1 MKRELEELDIRE
13 LDAIVCSAPWFT
25 YARYLLLCK
34 LAALGRESFL
44 SGVRTSLVSLPDRER
59 LISKIAAMYGLVKVA
74 KSIPAAPSA
83 KGSAQGIAAASGIE
97 AASGAEAASGIAAA
111 AGAEAA
117 SGIAT
122 AAGIEATSGVAAPSG
137 EAAPSGAEAAS
148 GAAGSRDGSLSGKE
162 AFSLGLLDVEF
173 IEGGAFERHP
183 YVVGGD
189 YFSKADIDS
198 LENKQENISLNYL
211 KGAGSATSGSG
222 ATPGSSATSGSA
234 AMQGSGADAEGSAT
248 PGSGAVAEG
257 GASAKD
263 ESSGEISLEIDSPL
277 CTETLASIYAQ
288 QGYYQQA
295 IEIYSK
301 LCLLYPEKSAYFAT
315 LVKEV
320 KIKKTE

>member
-13 LDAIVCSAPWFT
+13 LDAVVCSAPWFT

-44 SGVRTSLVSLPDRER
+44 SGVRTSLVSLPDREH

-74 KSIPAAPSA
+74 KSISAAPSA
-83 KGSAQGIAAASGIE
+83 KGSAQGIAAAAGIKAASGIAAASGIE
-97 AASGAEAASGIAAA
+97 AASG
-111 AGAEAA
+111 
-117 SGIAT
+117 
-122 AAGIEATSGVAAPSG
+122 VAAPSG
-137 EAAPSGAEAAS
+137 VAALGAATSEAAAS
-148 GAAGSRDGSLSGKE
+148 GVTGSRDGSLSGKE
-162 AFSLGLLDVEF
+162 ALSFGLLDVEF

-183 YVVGGD
+183 YVVGSD

-222 ATPGSSATSGSA
+222 ATPGSA

-248 PGSGAVAEG
+248 PGNGAVAEG

>member
-13 LDAIVCSAPWFT
+13 LDAVVCSAPWFT

-74 KSIPAAPSA
+74 RSISAAPSA
-83 KGSAQGIAAASGIE
+83 KGAAQGIAAASGIE
-97 AASGAEAASGIAAA
+97 AASG
-111 AGAEAA
+111 
-117 SGIAT
+117 
-122 AAGIEATSGVAAPSG
+122 VAAPSG
-137 EAAPSGAEAAS
+137 AAAS
-148 GAAGSRDGSLSGKE
+148 RAAGSRDGSLSGKE
-162 AFSLGLLDVEF
+162 ALSFGLLDVEF

-211 KGAGSATSGSG
+211 KGAGSAT
-222 ATPGSSATSGSA
+222 
-234 AMQGSGADAEGSAT
+234 

-257 GASAKD
+257 GAIAKD

>member
-74 KSIPAAPSA
+74 KSISAAPSA
-83 KGSAQGIAAASGIE
+83 KGSAQGIAAAP
-97 AASGAEAASGIAAA
+97 GIAAA
-111 AGAEAA
+111 
-117 SGIAT
+117 
-122 AAGIEATSGVAAPSG
+122 SGVT
-137 EAAPSGAEAAS
+137 
-148 GAAGSRDGSLSGKE
+148 GSRNGSLSGKE
-162 AFSLGLLDVEF
+162 ALSFGLLDVEF

-211 KGAGSATSGSG
+211 KGAG
-222 ATPGSSATSGSA
+222 SATSGSA

>member
-44 SGVRTSLVSLPDRER
+44 SGVRTSLVSLPDREH

-74 KSIPAAPSA
+74 KSISAAPSA
-83 KGSAQGIAAASGIE
+83 KGSAQGIAAASG
-97 AASGAEAASGIAAA
+97 AEAASGIAAA
-111 AGAEAA
+111 AGIEAA
-117 SGIAT
+117 
-122 AAGIEATSGVAAPSG
+122 SGVAAPSG
-137 EAAPSGAEAAS
+137 VAASSGAATSGAAAS
-148 GAAGSRDGSLSGKE
+148 GETGSRNGSLSGKE
-162 AFSLGLLDVEF
+162 ALSFGLLDVEF
-173 IEGGAFERHP
+173 IEGGAFERQP

-211 KGAGSATSGSG
+211 KGAGSATSG
-222 ATPGSSATSGSA
+222 GSA
-234 AMQGSGADAEGSAT
+234 ISGSGADAEGSAT

-257 GASAKD
+257 GAIAKD

>member
-74 KSIPAAPSA
+74 KSISAAPSA
-83 KGSAQGIAAASGIE
+83 KGAAQGIAADAGIE
-97 AASGAEAASGIAAA
+97 AA
-111 AGAEAA
+111 
-117 SGIAT
+117 
-122 AAGIEATSGVAAPSG
+122 SGVAAPSG
-137 EAAPSGAEAAS
+137 AAAS
-148 GAAGSRDGSLSGKE
+148 GEAGNRDGSRSGKE
-162 AFSLGLLDVEF
+162 ALSFGLLDVEF

-211 KGAGSATSGSG
+211 KGA
-222 ATPGSSATSGSA
+222 
-234 AMQGSGADAEGSAT
+234 GSAT

>member
-74 KSIPAAPSA
+74 KSISAAPSA
-83 KGSAQGIAAASGIE
+83 KGANQDIAAAPGIAAASG
-97 AASGAEAASGIAAA
+97 
-111 AGAEAA
+111 
-117 SGIAT
+117 
-122 AAGIEATSGVAAPSG
+122 V
-137 EAAPSGAEAAS
+137 
-148 GAAGSRDGSLSGKE
+148 AGSRDGSLSGKE
-162 AFSLGLLDVEF
+162 ALSFGLLDVEF

-211 KGAGSATSGSG
+211 KGAGSATSGGS
-222 ATPGSSATSGSA
+222 ATPGSGATSGSA
-234 AMQGSGADAEGSAT
+234 AMQGSGTDAEGSAT

-257 GASAKD
+257 GAIAKD

>member
-74 KSIPAAPSA
+74 KSISAAPSA
-83 KGSAQGIAAASGIE
+83 KGSAQGIAAAAGIK
-97 AASGAEAASGIAAA
+97 
-111 AGAEAA
+111 AA

-122 AAGIEATSGVAAPSG
+122 AAGIEAASGVAAPSG
-137 EAAPSGAEAAS
+137 AATSGAAPSGE
-148 GAAGSRDGSLSGKE
+148 AGSRDGSLSGKE
-162 AFSLGLLDVEF
+162 ALSFGLLDVEF
-173 IEGGAFERHP
+173 IEGGAFERQP

-211 KGAGSATSGSG
+211 KGAGSATSGCS
-222 ATPGSSATSGSA
+222 AILGSSAA
-234 AMQGSGADAEGSAT
+234 
-248 PGSGAVAEG
+248 AEG

>member
-74 KSIPAAPSA
+74 KSISAAPSA
-83 KGSAQGIAAASGIE
+83 KGAAQGIAAAAGIEAASGIAAASGIE
-97 AASGAEAASGIAAA
+97 AASG
-111 AGAEAA
+111 
-117 SGIAT
+117 
-122 AAGIEATSGVAAPSG
+122 VAV
-137 EAAPSGAEAAS
+137 PSGAEAAS

-162 AFSLGLLDVEF
+162 AFSFGLLDVEF

-234 AMQGSGADAEGSAT
+234 AMQGSGTDAEGSAT

>member
-44 SGVRTSLVSLPDRER
+44 SGVRTSLVSLPDREH

-74 KSIPAAPSA
+74 KSISAAPSA
-83 KGSAQGIAAASGIE
+83 KVSAPGIAAASGIETASGIAAASGIE
-97 AASGAEAASGIAAA
+97 AASG
-111 AGAEAA
+111 
-117 SGIAT
+117 
-122 AAGIEATSGVAAPSG
+122 V
-137 EAAPSGAEAAS
+137 
-148 GAAGSRDGSLSGKE
+148 AGSRDGSLSGKE
-162 AFSLGLLDVEF
+162 ALSFGLLDVEF

-189 YFSKADIDS
+189 YFSKADIDA

-234 AMQGSGADAEGSAT
+234 AMQGSGADAEG
-248 PGSGAVAEG
+248 GAI
-257 GASAKD
+257 AKD

>member
-44 SGVRTSLVSLPDRER
+44 SGVRTSLISLPDRER

-74 KSIPAAPSA
+74 KSISAAPSA
-83 KGSAQGIAAASGIE
+83 KGSAQGIAAAAGIKAASGIA

-111 AGAEAA
+111 SGIEAA
-117 SGIAT
+117 SGVT
-122 AAGIEATSGVAAPSG
+122 
-137 EAAPSGAEAAS
+137 
-148 GAAGSRDGSLSGKE
+148 GSRDGSLSGKE
-162 AFSLGLLDVEF
+162 ALSFGLLDVEF

-211 KGAGSATSGSG
+211 KGAGSATSGGAAMQGSG
-222 ATPGSSATSGSA
+222 ATPGSA
-234 AMQGSGADAEGSAT
+234 AMQGSGSAAEGSAT

-257 GASAKD
+257 GAIAKD

>member
-74 KSIPAAPSA
+74 KSISAAPSA
-83 KGSAQGIAAASGIE
+83 KGSAQGIAAASG
-97 AASGAEAASGIAAA
+97 AEAASGIAAA
-111 AGAEAA
+111 AGIEAA
-117 SGIAT
+117 
-122 AAGIEATSGVAAPSG
+122 SGVAAPSG
-137 EAAPSGAEAAS
+137 VAASSGAATSGAAAS
-148 GAAGSRDGSLSGKE
+148 GETGSRNGSLSGKE
-162 AFSLGLLDVEF
+162 ALSFGLLDVEF

-211 KGAGSATSGSG
+211 KGAGSPTSG
-222 ATPGSSATSGSA
+222 GSA
-234 AMQGSGADAEGSAT
+234 ISGSGADAEGSAT

-257 GASAKD
+257 GAIAKD

>member
-74 KSIPAAPSA
+74 KSISAAPSA
-83 KGSAQGIAAASGIE
+83 KGAAQGIAAASGIE
-97 AASGAEAASGIAAA
+97 AASG
-111 AGAEAA
+111 
-117 SGIAT
+117 IAT
-122 AAGIEATSGVAAPSG
+122 AAGIEAASGVAAPSG
-137 EAAPSGAEAAS
+137 AAAS
-148 GAAGSRDGSLSGKE
+148 GETGSRDGSLSGKE
-162 AFSLGLLDVEF
+162 ALSFGLLDVEF

-211 KGAGSATSGSG
+211 KGAGSATSGGS

-257 GASAKD
+257 GAIAKD

>member
-74 KSIPAAPSA
+74 KSISAAPSA
-83 KGSAQGIAAASGIE
+83 KGSAQGIAAAAGIK
-97 AASGAEAASGIAAA
+97 AASGIAAA

-122 AAGIEATSGVAAPSG
+122 AAGIEAASGVAAPSG
-137 EAAPSGAEAAS
+137 AAAS
-148 GAAGSRDGSLSGKE
+148 GVTGSRNGSLSGKE
-162 AFSLGLLDVEF
+162 ALSLGLLDVEF
-173 IEGGAFERHP
+173 IEGGAFERQP

-211 KGAGSATSGSG
+211 KGAGSATSGGS

>member
-74 KSIPAAPSA
+74 KSISAAPSA
-83 KGSAQGIAAASGIE
+83 KGAAQGIAADAGIEAASGIAAASGIE
-97 AASGAEAASGIAAA
+97 AASG
-111 AGAEAA
+111 
-117 SGIAT
+117 
-122 AAGIEATSGVAAPSG
+122 VAAPSG
-137 EAAPSGAEAAS
+137 VAALGAATSEAAAS
-148 GAAGSRDGSLSGKE
+148 GEAGNRDGSRSGKE
-162 AFSLGLLDVEF
+162 ALSFGLLDVEF
-173 IEGGAFERHP
+173 IEGGSFERHP

-211 KGAGSATSGSG
+211 KGAGSATSG
-222 ATPGSSATSGSA
+222 GSA
-234 AMQGSGADAEGSAT
+234 ISGSGADAEGSAT

>member
-74 KSIPAAPSA
+74 KSISAAPSA
-83 KGSAQGIAAASGIE
+83 KGAAQGIAAAAGIE
-97 AASGAEAASGIAAA
+97 AA
-111 AGAEAA
+111 
-117 SGIAT
+117 
-122 AAGIEATSGVAAPSG
+122 SGVAAPSG
-137 EAAPSGAEAAS
+137 AAAS
-148 GAAGSRDGSLSGKE
+148 GEAGNRDGSRSGKE
-162 AFSLGLLDVEF
+162 ALSFGLLDVEF

-211 KGAGSATSGSG
+211 KGAGSATSGGS
-222 ATPGSSATSGSA
+222 ATPGSGATSGSA
-234 AMQGSGADAEGSAT
+234 AMQGSGADAEG
-248 PGSGAVAEG
+248 GAI
-257 GASAKD
+257 AKD

>member
-44 SGVRTSLVSLPDRER
+44 SGVRTSLVSLPDREH

-74 KSIPAAPSA
+74 KSISAAPSA
-83 KGSAQGIAAASGIE
+83 KGAAQGIAAAS
-97 AASGAEAASGIAAA
+97 
-111 AGAEAA
+111 
-117 SGIAT
+117 
-122 AAGIEATSGVAAPSG
+122 GIEATSGVAAPSG
-137 EAAPSGAEAAS
+137 VAAS
-148 GAAGSRDGSLSGKE
+148 GAAASAEAGNRDGSLSGKE
-162 AFSLGLLDVEF
+162 ALSFGLLDVEF

-211 KGAGSATSGSG
+211 KGAGSATSGGS
-222 ATPGSSATSGSA
+222 ATPGSGATSGSA

-257 GASAKD
+257 GAIAKD

>member
-74 KSIPAAPSA
+74 KSISAAPSA
-83 KGSAQGIAAASGIE
+83 KGAAQGIAAAAGIKAASGIAAASGIE
-97 AASGAEAASGIAAA
+97 AASG
-111 AGAEAA
+111 
-117 SGIAT
+117 
-122 AAGIEATSGVAAPSG
+122 VAAPSG
-137 EAAPSGAEAAS
+137 VAALGAATSEAAAS
-148 GAAGSRDGSLSGKE
+148 GVTGSRDGSLSGKE
-162 AFSLGLLDVEF
+162 ALSFGLLDVEF

-211 KGAGSATSGSG
+211 KGAGSATSGSC

>member
-74 KSIPAAPSA
+74 KSISAAPSA
-83 KGSAQGIAAASGIE
+83 KGSAQGIAAAAGI
-97 AASGAEAASGIAAA
+97 EAASGIAAA
-111 AGAEAA
+111 AGIEAA
-117 SGIAT
+117 
-122 AAGIEATSGVAAPSG
+122 SGVAAPSG
-137 EAAPSGAEAAS
+137 VAAS
-148 GAAGSRDGSLSGKE
+148 GAAASREAASGETGSRDGSLSGKE
-162 AFSLGLLDVEF
+162 ALSFGLLDVEF

-211 KGAGSATSGSG
+211 KGAGSATSGGS
-222 ATPGSSATSGSA
+222 ATPGSGATSGSA

>member
-74 KSIPAAPSA
+74 KSISAAPSA
-83 KGSAQGIAAASGIE
+83 KGANQDIAAAPGIAAASGIE
-97 AASGAEAASGIAAA
+97 AASGA
-111 AGAEAA
+111 
-117 SGIAT
+117 
-122 AAGIEATSGVAAPSG
+122 AAPSG

-148 GAAGSRDGSLSGKE
+148 GEAGSRNGSLSSKE
-162 AFSLGLLDVEF
+162 ALSLGLLDVEF

-257 GASAKD
+257 GAIAKD

>member
-74 KSIPAAPSA
+74 KSISAAPSA
-83 KGSAQGIAAASGIE
+83 KGSAQGIAAASG
-97 AASGAEAASGIAAA
+97 AEAASGIAAA
-111 AGAEAA
+111 AGIEAA
-117 SGIAT
+117 
-122 AAGIEATSGVAAPSG
+122 SGVAAPSG
-137 EAAPSGAEAAS
+137 VAASSGAATSGAAAS
-148 GAAGSRDGSLSGKE
+148 GETGSRNGSLSGKE
-162 AFSLGLLDVEF
+162 ALSFGLLDVEF

-211 KGAGSATSGSG
+211 KGAGSATSSGSATSG
-222 ATPGSSATSGSA
+222 GSATPGSSATSGSA
-234 AMQGSGADAEGSAT
+234 AMQGSGL
-248 PGSGAVAEG
+248 VAEG

>member
-44 SGVRTSLVSLPDRER
+44 SGVRTSLVSLPDREH

-74 KSIPAAPSA
+74 KSISAAPSA
-83 KGSAQGIAAASGIE
+83 KGSAQGIAAAAGIK
-97 AASGAEAASGIAAA
+97 AASGIAAA

-117 SGIAT
+117 SGIA
-122 AAGIEATSGVAAPSG
+122 AASGIEATSGVAAPSG
-137 EAAPSGAEAAS
+137 AAAS
-148 GAAGSRDGSLSGKE
+148 GETGSRDGSLSGKE
-162 AFSLGLLDVEF
+162 ALSFGLLDVEF

-183 YVVGGD
+183 YVVGSD

-222 ATPGSSATSGSA
+222 ATPGSA
-234 AMQGSGADAEGSAT
+234 AMQGRGGDAEGSAT
-248 PGSGAVAEG
+248 PGNGAVAEG

>member
-74 KSIPAAPSA
+74 KSISAAPSA
-83 KGSAQGIAAASGIE
+83 KGSAQGIAAAAGIE
-97 AASGAEAASGIAAA
+97 AA
-111 AGAEAA
+111 
-117 SGIAT
+117 
-122 AAGIEATSGVAAPSG
+122 SGVAAPSG
-137 EAAPSGAEAAS
+137 VAASSGAATSGAAAS
-148 GAAGSRDGSLSGKE
+148 GETGSRNGSLSGKE
-162 AFSLGLLDVEF
+162 ALSFGLLDVEF

-211 KGAGSATSGSG
+211 KGAGSASSG
-222 ATPGSSATSGSA
+222 GSA
-234 AMQGSGADAEGSAT
+234 ISGSGADAEGSAT

-257 GASAKD
+257 GAIAKD

>member
-44 SGVRTSLVSLPDRER
+44 SGVRTSLISLPDREH

-74 KSIPAAPSA
+74 RSIS
-83 KGSAQGIAAASGIE
+83 
-97 AASGAEAASGIAAA
+97 
-111 AGAEAA
+111 
-117 SGIAT
+117 
-122 AAGIEATSGVAAPSG
+122 
-137 EAAPSGAEAAS
+137 AAPSGAATS
-148 GAAGSRDGSLSGKE
+148 GVTCSRDGSLSGKE
-162 AFSLGLLDVEF
+162 ALSFGLLDVEF

-222 ATPGSSATSGSA
+222 ATPGSA

>member
-44 SGVRTSLVSLPDRER
+44 SGVRTSLVSLPDREH

-74 KSIPAAPSA
+74 KSISAAPSA
-83 KGSAQGIAAASGIE
+83 KGSAQGIAAASG
-97 AASGAEAASGIAAA
+97 AEAASGIAAA
-111 AGAEAA
+111 AGIEAA
-117 SGIAT
+117 
-122 AAGIEATSGVAAPSG
+122 SGVAAPSG
-137 EAAPSGAEAAS
+137 VAASSGAATSGAAAS
-148 GAAGSRDGSLSGKE
+148 GETGSRNGSLSGKE
-162 AFSLGLLDVEF
+162 ALSFGLLDVEF

-211 KGAGSATSGSG
+211 KGAGSATSGSC

-234 AMQGSGADAEGSAT
+234 AMQGSGA
-248 PGSGAVAEG
+248 VAEG
-257 GASAKD
+257 GAIAKD

>member
-74 KSIPAAPSA
+74 KSISAAPSA
-83 KGSAQGIAAASGIE
+83 KGAAQGIAAAAGIK
-97 AASGAEAASGIAAA
+97 AASGIAAA

-117 SGIAT
+117 SGIA
-122 AAGIEATSGVAAPSG
+122 AASGIEATSGVAAPSG
-137 EAAPSGAEAAS
+137 VAAS
-148 GAAGSRDGSLSGKE
+148 GAAASREAASGVTGSRNGSRSGKE
-162 AFSLGLLDVEF
+162 ALSFGLLDVEF
-173 IEGGAFERHP
+173 IEGGAFERQP

-211 KGAGSATSGSG
+211 KGAGSATSSGS
-222 ATPGSSATSGSA
+222 ATPGSSTTSGSA
-234 AMQGSGADAEGSAT
+234 AMQGSGSA
-248 PGSGAVAEG
+248 AEG

>member
-74 KSIPAAPSA
+74 KSISAAPSA
-83 KGSAQGIAAASGIE
+83 KGSAQGIAAASG
-97 AASGAEAASGIAAA
+97 AEAASGIAAA
-111 AGAEAA
+111 AGIEAA
-117 SGIAT
+117 
-122 AAGIEATSGVAAPSG
+122 SGVAAP
-137 EAAPSGAEAAS
+137 S

-162 AFSLGLLDVEF
+162 ALSFGLLDVEF

-211 KGAGSATSGSG
+211 KGAGSATSG
-222 ATPGSSATSGSA
+222 GSA
-234 AMQGSGADAEGSAT
+234 ISGSGADAEGSAT

>member
-83 KGSAQGIAAASGIE
+83 KGAAQGIAAASG
-97 AASGAEAASGIAAA
+97 
-111 AGAEAA
+111 
-117 SGIAT
+117 
-122 AAGIEATSGVAAPSG
+122 VAAPSG
-137 EAAPSGAEAAS
+137 ET
-148 GAAGSRDGSLSGKE
+148 GSRDGSLSGKE
-162 AFSLGLLDVEF
+162 ALSFGLLDVEF
-173 IEGGAFERHP
+173 IEGGAFERQP

-211 KGAGSATSGSG
+211 KGAGSATPGSG
-222 ATPGSSATSGSA
+222 ATSGSA

>member
-74 KSIPAAPSA
+74 KSISAAPSA
-83 KGSAQGIAAASGIE
+83 KGSAQGIAAAAGIKAASGIA

-111 AGAEAA
+111 
-117 SGIAT
+117 SGI
-122 AAGIEATSGVAAPSG
+122 
-137 EAAPSGAEAAS
+137 EAAS

-162 AFSLGLLDVEF
+162 ALSFGLLDVEF

-211 KGAGSATSGSG
+211 KGAGGATSGGSATSGG
-222 ATPGSSATSGSA
+222 GVTPGSSATSGSA
-234 AMQGSGADAEGSAT
+234 AMQGSGLVAEGSAT

>member
-74 KSIPAAPSA
+74 KSISAAPSA
-83 KGSAQGIAAASGIE
+83 KGSAQGIAAASG
-97 AASGAEAASGIAAA
+97 AEAASGIAAA
-111 AGAEAA
+111 AGIEAA
-117 SGIAT
+117 
-122 AAGIEATSGVAAPSG
+122 SGVAAPSG
-137 EAAPSGAEAAS
+137 AATSGVT
-148 GAAGSRDGSLSGKE
+148 GSRDGSLSGKE
-162 AFSLGLLDVEF
+162 ALSFGLLDVEF

-211 KGAGSATSGSG
+211 KGAGSATSG
-222 ATPGSSATSGSA
+222 GSA
-234 AMQGSGADAEGSAT
+234 ISGSGADAEGSAT

-257 GASAKD
+257 GAIAKD

>member
-44 SGVRTSLVSLPDRER
+44 SGVRTSLVSLPDREH

-74 KSIPAAPSA
+74 KSISAAPSA
-83 KGSAQGIAAASGIE
+83 KVSAPGIAAASGIETASGIAAASGIE
-97 AASGAEAASGIAAA
+97 AASG
-111 AGAEAA
+111 
-117 SGIAT
+117 
-122 AAGIEATSGVAAPSG
+122 V
-137 EAAPSGAEAAS
+137 
-148 GAAGSRDGSLSGKE
+148 AGSRDGSLSGKE
-162 AFSLGLLDVEF
+162 ALSFGLLDVEF

>member
-74 KSIPAAPSA
+74 KSISAAPSA

-97 AASGAEAASGIAAA
+97 AASG
-111 AGAEAA
+111 
-117 SGIAT
+117 IAT
-122 AAGIEATSGVAAPSG
+122 AAGIEAASGVAAPSG
-137 EAAPSGAEAAS
+137 VT
-148 GAAGSRDGSLSGKE
+148 GSRDGSLSGKE
-162 AFSLGLLDVEF
+162 ALSFGLLDVEF

-211 KGAGSATSGSG
+211 KGAGSATSGGS
-222 ATPGSSATSGSA
+222 ATPGSG

-257 GASAKD
+257 GAIAKD

>member
-44 SGVRTSLVSLPDRER
+44 SGVRTSLISLPDRER

-74 KSIPAAPSA
+74 KSISAAPSA
-83 KGSAQGIAAASGIE
+83 KGAAQGIAAAAGIKAASGIAAASGIE
-97 AASGAEAASGIAAA
+97 AASG
-111 AGAEAA
+111 
-117 SGIAT
+117 
-122 AAGIEATSGVAAPSG
+122 VAAPSG
-137 EAAPSGAEAAS
+137 VAALGAATSEAAAS
-148 GAAGSRDGSLSGKE
+148 GVTGSRDGSLSGKE
-162 AFSLGLLDVEF
+162 ALSFGLLDVEF
-173 IEGGAFERHP
+173 IEGGAFERQP

-211 KGAGSATSGSG
+211 KGAGSATSGSC

-234 AMQGSGADAEGSAT
+234 AMQGSGSA
-248 PGSGAVAEG
+248 AEG

>member
-74 KSIPAAPSA
+74 KSISAAPSA
-83 KGSAQGIAAASGIE
+83 KGAAQGIAAAAGIKAASGIATAAGAEAASGIATASGIAAASGIE
-97 AASGAEAASGIAAA
+97 AASG
-111 AGAEAA
+111 
-117 SGIAT
+117 
-122 AAGIEATSGVAAPSG
+122 VAAPSG
-137 EAAPSGAEAAS
+137 AAAS
-148 GAAGSRDGSLSGKE
+148 GVTGSRDGSRSGKE
-162 AFSLGLLDVEF
+162 ALSFGLLDVEF
-173 IEGGAFERHP
+173 IEGGAFERQP

-211 KGAGSATSGSG
+211 KGAGSATSGGS
-222 ATPGSSATSGSA
+222 ATPGSG

-248 PGSGAVAEG
+248 SGSGAVAEG

>member
-13 LDAIVCSAPWFT
+13 LDAVVCSAPWFT

-83 KGSAQGIAAASGIE
+83 KGSAQGIAAAAGIKAASGIA

-111 AGAEAA
+111 
-117 SGIAT
+117 SGI
-122 AAGIEATSGVAAPSG
+122 
-137 EAAPSGAEAAS
+137 EAAS

-162 AFSLGLLDVEF
+162 ALSFGLLDVEF

-211 KGAGSATSGSG
+211 KGAGGATSGGSATPGSGAMQGSG
-222 ATPGSSATSGSA
+222 ATPGSA
-234 AMQGSGADAEGSAT
+234 AMQGSGSAAEGSAT

-257 GASAKD
+257 GAIAKD

-288 QGYYQQA
+288 QGYYQQS

>member
-44 SGVRTSLVSLPDRER
+44 SGVRTSLVSLPDREH

-74 KSIPAAPSA
+74 KSISAAPSA
-83 KGSAQGIAAASGIE
+83 KGSAQGIAAASDIR
-97 AASGAEAASGIAAA
+97 AASGIAAA
-111 AGAEAA
+111 
-117 SGIAT
+117 S
-122 AAGIEATSGVAAPSG
+122 GIEAASGVAAPSG
-137 EAAPSGAEAAS
+137 VAASSGAATSGAAAS
-148 GAAGSRDGSLSGKE
+148 GETGSRNGSLSGKE
-162 AFSLGLLDVEF
+162 ALSFGLLDVEF

-211 KGAGSATSGSG
+211 KGAGSATSG
-222 ATPGSSATSGSA
+222 GSA
-234 AMQGSGADAEGSAT
+234 ISGSGADAEGSAT

>member
-44 SGVRTSLVSLPDRER
+44 SGVRTSLISLPDRER

-74 KSIPAAPSA
+74 KSISAAPSA
-83 KGSAQGIAAASGIE
+83 KGAAQGIAAAAGIE
-97 AASGAEAASGIAAA
+97 AA
-111 AGAEAA
+111 
-117 SGIAT
+117 
-122 AAGIEATSGVAAPSG
+122 SGVAAPSG
-137 EAAPSGAEAAS
+137 AAAS
-148 GAAGSRDGSLSGKE
+148 GAAGSRNGSLSGKE
-162 AFSLGLLDVEF
+162 AFSFGLLDVEF

-211 KGAGSATSGSG
+211 KGAGSAT
-222 ATPGSSATSGSA
+222 
-234 AMQGSGADAEGSAT
+234 

-257 GASAKD
+257 GAIAKD

>member
-74 KSIPAAPSA
+74 KSISAAPSA
-83 KGSAQGIAAASGIE
+83 KGANQDIAAA
-97 AASGAEAASGIAAA
+97 
-111 AGAEAA
+111 
-117 SGIAT
+117 
-122 AAGIEATSGVAAPSG
+122 SGVAAPSG
-137 EAAPSGAEAAS
+137 EAGN
-148 GAAGSRDGSLSGKE
+148 RDGSLSGKE
-162 AFSLGLLDVEF
+162 ALSFGLLDVEF

-211 KGAGSATSGSG
+211 KGAGSATSGGS
-222 ATPGSSATSGSA
+222 ATPGSGATSGSA

-263 ESSGEISLEIDSPL
+263 DSSGEISLEIDSPL

>member
-44 SGVRTSLVSLPDRER
+44 SGVRTSLVSLPDREH

-74 KSIPAAPSA
+74 KSISAAPSA
-83 KGSAQGIAAASGIE
+83 KGSAQGIAAAAGIK
-97 AASGAEAASGIAAA
+97 
-111 AGAEAA
+111 AA

-122 AAGIEATSGVAAPSG
+122 AAGIEAASGVAAPSG
-137 EAAPSGAEAAS
+137 VAASSGAATSGAAAS
-148 GAAGSRDGSLSGKE
+148 GEAGNRDGSRSGKE
-162 AFSLGLLDVEF
+162 ALSFGLLDVEF

-211 KGAGSATSGSG
+211 KGAGSATSG
-222 ATPGSSATSGSA
+222 GSA
-234 AMQGSGADAEGSAT
+234 ISGSGADAEGSAT

>member
-74 KSIPAAPSA
+74 KSISAAPSA
-83 KGSAQGIAAASGIE
+83 KGSAQGIAAAAGIKAASGIA

-111 AGAEAA
+111 
-117 SGIAT
+117 SGI
-122 AAGIEATSGVAAPSG
+122 
-137 EAAPSGAEAAS
+137 EAAS

-162 AFSLGLLDVEF
+162 ALSFGLLDVEF

-211 KGAGSATSGSG
+211 KGAGSATSGG
-222 ATPGSSATSGSA
+222 GVTPGSSATSGSA

>member
-74 KSIPAAPSA
+74 KSISAAPSA
-83 KGSAQGIAAASGIE
+83 KGANQD
-97 AASGAEAASGIAAA
+97 IAAA
-111 AGAEAA
+111 AGIEAA
-117 SGIAT
+117 
-122 AAGIEATSGVAAPSG
+122 SGVAAPSG
-137 EAAPSGAEAAS
+137 AAAS

-162 AFSLGLLDVEF
+162 ALSFGLLDVEF

-211 KGAGSATSGSG
+211 KGAGSATSG
-222 ATPGSSATSGSA
+222 GSA
-234 AMQGSGADAEGSAT
+234 ISGSGADAEGSAT

-257 GASAKD
+257 GAIAKD